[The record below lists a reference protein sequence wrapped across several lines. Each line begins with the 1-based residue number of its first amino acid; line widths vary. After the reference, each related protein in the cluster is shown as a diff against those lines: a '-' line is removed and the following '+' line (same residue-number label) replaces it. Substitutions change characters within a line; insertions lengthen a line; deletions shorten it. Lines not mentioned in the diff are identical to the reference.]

1 MDFEYILKMALTGC
15 RMCSQKVRDDGRF
28 WPTQWNDWTVVP
40 FSVMETREEEQAGV
54 GKTPELHF
62 DHIKLEMP
70 MRQPRGDVS

>member
-1 MDFEYILKMALTGC
+1 MLRLAAGKP
-15 RMCSQKVRDDGRF
+15 Q
-28 WPTQWNDWTVVP
+28 NDWTVVP
-40 FSVMETREEEQAGV
+40 FSVMETLEEEQAGV